1 MKYSVCFPSSQS
13 YSVRVA
19 ILLVE
24 NKYSCIWVFY
34 KHTLWLTLDALKKIK
49 FQSASSGLVQLWWF
63 FRITPFWTMQSDFI
77 CLVYK
82 VWYTYIS
89 DRHCCSSLL
98 ACLWS
103 SAISLHHIPSVY
115 ASLSPFSSLPPPDL
129 LPDFWCW
136 AHSLSLK
143 HVFCHS
149 PPKCSLHKT
158 KQNPMTQSQCKMLRN
173 FTLDM

>member
-19 ILLVE
+19 IFLVE
-24 NKYSCIWVFY
+24 NKYSCIWVLY
-34 KHTLWLTLDALKKIK
+34 KHTLWLTLDTLKKIK

-89 DRHCCSSLL
+89 DRHCCSSLTPCMSL
-98 ACLWS
+98 KFS
-103 SAISLHHIPSVY
+103 HQSTPHIISVR
-115 ASLSPFSSLPPPDL
+115 LP
-129 LPDFWCW
+129 
-136 AHSLSLK
+136 LSLLITAS
-143 HVFCHS
+143 FWS
-149 PPKCSLHKT
+149 PSRLLVLGSQPFFKT
-158 KQNPMTQSQCKMLRN
+158 CVLPQPTKVL
-173 FTLDM
+173 FA